1 VFLLTVLAGCGR
13 ESTNPNIREHESE
26 AKPSLIAEADR
37 QHDFGAVIGRPGR
50 KMVHR
55 YRLANTT
62 RHDVKIVDV
71 INRKT
76 CCGIIRV
83 GTLALR
89 PGDATDVE
97 VTLVV
102 GERFGEVTYE
112 TEVVT
117 DLSSDPNLV
126 LRTTATAIPAVRVEE
141 VSPQG
146 GTILIGIGTGEP
158 KRAEFRV
165 FASGTPTEPPVD
177 LGRVELRST
186 IKVAWVGPKEEGPS
200 DDGLRVETRRF
211 AAWLDPAGTPGE
223 RTAEILFQDGK
234 QVLHRHDVSWE
245 VVSPITAS
253 PKMIVMRPGERDRRV
268 IIHSRDRRP
277 FRITRIECK
286 APGIQVRAGNAAAL
300 TQTVEVEGVPRPESG
315 QGVVTVFTDHPAQGR
330 VELPFVV
337 IE

>member
-1 VFLLTVLAGCGR
+1 
-13 ESTNPNIREHESE
+13 
-26 AKPSLIAEADR
+26 
-37 QHDFGAVIGRPGR
+37 
-50 KMVHR
+50 MVHR

-83 GTLALR
+83 GALALR

-102 GERFGEVTYE
+102 GERFGEVAHE

-117 DLSSDPNLV
+117 DLPSDPNLV

-141 VSPQG
+141 ISSQE
-146 GTILIGIGTGEP
+146 GTILIGTGEP

-165 FASGTPTEPPVD
+165 FASGTPTEPPLD
-177 LGRVELRST
+177 LDRVELRST
-186 IKVAWVGPKEEGPS
+186 IKVDWVRQKEESPS
-200 DDGLRVETRRF
+200 DGGLRVESRRF
-211 AAWLDPAGTPGE
+211 AAWLDSAGPPGE
-223 RTAEILFQDGK
+223 RAAEIRLYEGK
-234 QVLHRHDVSWE
+234 QVLHRHDVNWE

-300 TQTVEVEGVPRPESG
+300 TQTIEVEGVPRSESG